1 MNEWEFNWFPISRNC
16 LRLDRFKDYLLNSVR
31 KLCVEESLP
40 PVNISESLGPSSAC
54 DPYPFTAGDGPSAN
68 VTSPPVSSSTPSF
81 LSPSSRKPPP
91 SSKSKSRSSSPF
103 SSTSPELYTSFSFP
117 PPSSRKPPPSSK
129 SKSRSSSHFSSTSHE
144 LSTSFSGSSRSDRF
158 GTDSISPLEPHDSES
173 NSVSQRNSAANHRRL
188 SSTSNVAATP
198 PSVSVEKYTVDFA
211 TNNKIPISER
221 GGNSSHS
228 SDSNPRL
235 PNGQH
240 PPQAIGKSGKRR
252 PSNADGVQY
261 IDDSGYN
268 KQQRKAD
275 DVKAKTDNWKVKA
288 DDSIKDDDTRF
299 KDWQGYRRMSSSSYE
314 TTRPS
319 VIAFGSQ
326 SSQKSMVCQCI
337 RVYIHTYINTY
348 IHTYI
353 HTCIYIFRLE

>member
-54 DPYPFTAGDGPSAN
+54 DPYHFTAADGPSAN

-81 LSPSSRKPPP
+81 LS
-91 SSKSKSRSSSPF
+91 
-103 SSTSPELYTSFSFP
+103 
-117 PPSSRKPPPSSK
+117 PSSRKPPPSSK

-228 SDSNPRL
+228 SESNPRL

-337 RVYIHTYINTY
+337 RVSVFSH
-348 IHTYI
+348 
-353 HTCIYIFRLE
+353 

>member
-31 KLCVEESLP
+31 KLCVEASLP

-54 DPYPFTAGDGPSAN
+54 DPYHFTAADVPSAN

-81 LSPSSRKPPP
+81 LS
-91 SSKSKSRSSSPF
+91 
-103 SSTSPELYTSFSFP
+103 
-117 PPSSRKPPPSSK
+117 PSSRKPPPSSK

-188 SSTSNVAATP
+188 SSTSNVAAAP

-228 SDSNPRL
+228 SESNPRL

-337 RVYIHTYINTY
+337 
-348 IHTYI
+348 
-353 HTCIYIFRLE
+353 